1 MSQQHVGGCRQW
13 AGPHLPWVTHDT
25 QPQDPQKEKDLTRM
39 IHPVRQS
46 VVPAHL
52 SSRENTCPPSPPG
65 PGGPLGPRNRLW
77 WLPGNFRL
85 RGQQREGRALRG
97 PRHLGRV
104 TSQGRNTNP
113 AWPVNALRTAAPD
126 APAGRQAGHSEGL
139 ELATCGQEG
148 GGPESGGGLPTLAHL
163 VPLRW
168 SRHPG
173 PPRGH
178 TDTDSPA
185 EHRQEADHAPQPPS
199 LLSSCW
205 KPMITPLLIC
215 PQARTKEM
223 L

>member
-1 MSQQHVGGCRQW
+1 MSQQHAGGCRQW

-25 QPQDPQKEKDLTRM
+25 QPRDPQKENDLTRM

-65 PGGPLGPRNRLW
+65 PGGPLGPRNWLW

-85 RGQQREGRALRG
+85 QGQQREGRALRG
-97 PRHLGRV
+97 PRHLGWV

-113 AWPVNALRTAAPD
+113 EWPVNALRTAAPD
-126 APAGRQAGHSEGL
+126 APAGRQATQRAWSWPC
-139 ELATCGQEG
+139 AVRKA
-148 GGPESGGGLPTLAHL
+148 GGPGSRGGLPTLAHL
-163 VPLRW
+163 IPLQW

-173 PPRGH
+173 SPRGH

-185 EHRQEADHAPQPPS
+185 EHRREADHAPQPPS
-199 LLSSCW
+199 LLSGCW
-205 KPMITPLLIC
+205 KPMITPLLVC
-215 PQARTKEM
+215 PQARTKETP
-223 L
+223 